1 MLAGNI
7 VQKTAFLMP
16 FCIGVVA
23 IGFILW
29 YARVRNPM
37 KRMRP
42 PFGLLAL
49 AGIVLMMVNGGISAF
64 IAKAILTGDDV
75 AKSLKEEKKKGYAAG
90 NAIVP
95 GRKTEDDKERPMSSW
110 DRLKYG
116 DRTQEVEGEASE

>member
-1 MLAGNI
+1 MWTGNF

-16 FCIGVVA
+16 FCIGLVA

-42 PFGLLAL
+42 PFGLLLL
-49 AGIVLMMVNGGISAF
+49 AAIVLLMVNGGVAAF
-64 IAKAILTGDDV
+64 IARAILTGDEV
-75 AKSLKEEKKKGYAAG
+75 AKSLKDEKKRAYDSGDTTL
-90 NAIVP
+90 P
-95 GRKTEDDKERPMSSW
+95 QRKKDDGEKPMSTW

-116 DRTQEVEGEASE
+116 DRNQENQSESSE

>member
-1 MLAGNI
+1 MGTGNI
-7 VQKTAFLMP
+7 VQKAAFLMP

-49 AGIVLMMVNGGISAF
+49 AGIVLLMVNGGISAF

-75 AKSLKEEKKKGYAAG
+75 AKSLKEEKKKGYDARDSTL
-90 NAIVP
+90 P
-95 GRKTEDDKERPMSSW
+95 QRKKDDEERPMSTW

-116 DRTQEVEGEASE
+116 DRNQNEGEANRE